1 MKGSV
6 RDFALAARTLS
17 RAPMFTGVAA
27 LTLALGL
34 GANTAIFSVIHGSL
48 LRPLPY
54 ADPDGLVWLSDGH
67 PDIGGSGVNQS
78 VPNFLDLRDG
88 SKLMRSAAV
97 YRRLGAN
104 LAAEDRAERV
114 TVLFTSSEML
124 GVLGVVPTLGRDLRP
139 SDDLVDAEPV
149 ALLTDGLW
157 RTWFGADPAVVGR
170 TAVVDARSVRIA
182 GVLPRDFWFPGEP
195 RLVMPIQHVGAE
207 LSRGSR
213 SYNGVARLAP
223 DADVE
228 GLRAE
233 LQGIFS
239 GLVTSYPDANQGWF
253 TWAEPLSEW
262 VGGGA
267 GRSLLLMSG
276 AVALVLLIAVVNV
289 ANLLLVRAETRHHE
303 LAIRTSLGARRTDL
317 LSLFLAEGILLA
329 VAGGALGVVT
339 AYWGVDALVTAF
351 AGALPR
357 PDAISVNGTVLGAG
371 LALSLI
377 VGVLVGLV
385 PLARIRP
392 DRLQSHLKDGSR
404 GSLGRGSALGG
415 VLVATE
421 VALAVVVVAGAGL
434 LANSVWRI
442 RQVDLGVT
450 RPDRV
455 MTFTMT
461 LPATSYPGV
470 SSIRGFA
477 DEIDR
482 SIGVLPGVQAVGFV
496 NRLPLLGGDNTTV
509 TPFGDPAREVNF
521 TSIRYITPGYF
532 DAVGAP
538 LLSGRWLDPT
548 EFSSGAPAVVINE
561 TLARQLFPGEDA
573 VGRRLGVRWV
583 PDGLLVV
590 GVIGDIA
597 GGRPDRP
604 PPPAFYLPLATVLE
618 AWSSVPRGP
627 NDYWGLSALVRT
639 AVGPRPLM
647 PAFRRA
653 VAAVD
658 PQLPVS
664 QVRTLQDIAV
674 ERLGTRRFAMSLFG
688 VFSAMA
694 LLLGAVGIY
703 GVMSYTVAHRSR
715 ELGMR
720 MALGASRSTVRRMV
734 LGRAARIV
742 LPGLVVGLVAALP
755 AGSVLGSLLYE
766 VSPQDPWTY
775 LGVAALL
782 GGVGLAA
789 SWLPAHRATRLDP
802 MESMRA
808 E

>member
-1 MKGSV
+1 M
-6 RDFALAARTLS
+6 RDLMLAARTLS
-17 RAPMFTGVAA
+17 HAPMFTGVAA

-34 GANTAIFSVIHGSL
+34 GANTAIFSVIYGSL

-54 ADPDGLVWLSDGH
+54 ADTDGLVWLSDGH

-104 LAAEDRAERV
+104 LAAEDQAERV
-114 TVLFTSSEML
+114 TVLYTSSEML
-124 GVLGVVPTLGRDLRP
+124 GVLGVSPALGRDLLP

-149 ALLTDGLW
+149 TLLTDALW
-157 RTWFGADPAVVGR
+157 QTWFGGDPAVVGR
-170 TAVVDARSVRIA
+170 TAVVDARPVRIA
-182 GVLPRDFWFPGEP
+182 GVLPRDFWFPGDP
-195 RLVMPIQHVGAE
+195 RLIMPIQHVGAE

-213 SYNGVARLAP
+213 SFNGVGRLAP
-223 DADVE
+223 GADVE

-239 GLVTSYPDANQGWF
+239 GLVASYPDANEGWF
-253 TWAEPLSEW
+253 TWAEPLSDW
-262 VGGGA
+262 VVGGA
-267 GRSLLLMSG
+267 RRSLLLMSG

-289 ANLLLVRAETRHHE
+289 ANLLLVRAETRHRE
-303 LAIRTSLGARRTDL
+303 LAVRYSLGARRTDL
-317 LSLFLAEGILLA
+317 LSLFLAEAVLLA
-329 VAGGALGVVT
+329 VAGGTAGVVT
-339 AYWGVDALVTAF
+339 AYWGVDALVTLF
-351 AGALPR
+351 ADALPR
-357 PDAISVNGTVLGAG
+357 PDAISVNGTVLAVG
-371 LALSLI
+371 LALSLA
-377 VGVLVGLV
+377 VGILVGLV

-404 GSLGRGSALGG
+404 GSSGRGGILGG

-442 RQVDLGVT
+442 QQVDLGVT
-450 RPDRV
+450 RPERV

-461 LPATSYPGV
+461 LPATSYPDV
-470 SSIRGFA
+470 ASIQGFSN
-477 DEIDR
+477 EIDR
-482 SIGVLPGVQAVGFV
+482 QIAALPGVEAVGFV

-509 TPFGDPAREVNF
+509 TPFGDPERQVNF
-521 TSIRYITPGYF
+521 TSIRYITPGYL
-532 DAVGAP
+532 DATGVP
-538 LLSGRWLDPT
+538 LLTGRWLDPE

-561 TLARQLFPGEDA
+561 TLARRLFPDQDP
-573 VGRRLGVRWV
+573 VGRNLGVRWA
-583 PDGLLVV
+583 PDGLLIV

-627 NDYWGLSALVRT
+627 NDYWGVSALVRT
-639 AVGPRPLM
+639 AVEPRSLM
-647 PAFRRA
+647 PAFRRT
-653 VAAVD
+653 VAEVD
-658 PQLPVS
+658 PQLPLN

-674 ERLGTRRFAMSLFG
+674 ERLGARRFAMSLFG

-703 GVMSYTVAHRSR
+703 GVMSYTVAQRSR

-720 MALGASRSTVRRMV
+720 MALGATRTTVRRMM
-734 LGRAARIV
+734 LGRGARIV
-742 LPGLVVGLVAALP
+742 IPGLVVGVAAALP
-755 AGSVLGSLLYE
+755 AGKVLGGLLYE

-782 GGVGLAA
+782 GAVGLAA
-789 SWLPAHRATRLDP
+789 TWLPAHRATRVDP